1 MRFDYNTQHR
11 DSLRL
16 LRYPSERWAYAILAL
31 ALVAAPW
38 GLPDYLVGEMTFV
51 AIMCVAGAGL
61 MVLTGYTGQ
70 VSLGHSAFL
79 AVGAYAH
86 ALLLGY
92 GLPLPLSLAL
102 SSLICALLGVLIGI
116 PAIRLHGLY
125 LAMVTLALAMLVE
138 HIAGRWSSLTG
149 GFTGLAVSDPA
160 MFNWSLAG
168 LRPFYYLCLCVLAVV
183 LLLLN
188 NLLRGHT
195 GRAFK
200 GVRDSEAAASSLG
213 LWVAGYK
220 VLAFVISAAVCG
232 LAGALMA
239 HHVKYLTPEAFGMQ
253 LSLQLVLMVV
263 IGGMGSLRGAV
274 LGAILINLLPTFVS
288 MLKSQLPDRLGKQS
302 GVDIFVFGLVLAL
315 FVLFEPRGING
326 RWLRLKTFVEYFPLY
341 RRDTFKRGKAYMQSE
356 RYR

>member
-1 MRFDYNTQHR
+1 MRFDYNIRHR
-11 DSLRL
+11 DSLLL
-16 LRYPSERWAYAILAL
+16 LRYPLERWTYAAL
-31 ALVAAPW
+31 AVALLVAPW
-38 GLPDYLVGEMTFV
+38 ALPDYLVGEMTFV
-51 AIMCVAGAGL
+51 AIMCLAGAGL

-86 ALLLGY
+86 ALMLGA
-92 GLPLPLSLAL
+92 GVPLPLSLGLAAL
-102 SSLICALLGVLIGI
+102 LCALLGLVAGI
-116 PAIRLHGLY
+116 PAIRVHGLY

-138 HIAGRWSSLTG
+138 HLIGRWTSVTG
-149 GFTGLAVSDPA
+149 GFTGLAVPDPSL
-160 MFNWSLAG
+160 FGGSLAG
-168 LRPFYYLCLCVLAVV
+168 LRPFYYLCLFVLVLV

-188 NLLRGHT
+188 NLLRAHT
-195 GRAFK
+195 GRAFA
-200 GVRDSEAAASSLG
+200 GVRDSEAAAASLG

-263 IGGMGSLRGAV
+263 IGGLGSLRGAV

-288 MLKSQLPDRLGKQS
+288 ALKAQLPERLGKQF
-302 GVDIFVFGLVLAL
+302 GVDIFVFGLVLAV
-315 FVLFEPRGING
+315 FVLFEPRGLNG
-326 RWLRLKTFVEYFPLY
+326 RWLRLKAFVEYFPLY